1 MPTRSEQRRIN
12 VQQGKPVNY
21 GLEPEYIERETV
33 VAFLE
38 NMAASRYLIQ
48 CFENKEKFPAADV
61 VEIKHGNWIEDDWVE
76 YDGHSE
82 CIHHSK
88 AAFVCSNCR
97 HAFKKE
103 LLWIRNYCPNCG
115 TKMDDCVEVVR
126 CKDCIYNFKSDTEG
140 YFICSAMTNPNYV
153 PLNHFCS
160 YGERKENEN
169 ET

>member
-1 MPTRSEQRRIN
+1 MNKTCKDCIKHDVCEWYGYVDVQTYSPENCMFFKSKDEYVKVAQDQNKPTRSEQRRIN

-48 CFENKEKFPAADV
+48 CFENKEKFPAVNV

-115 TKMDDCVEVVR
+115 AKM
-126 CKDCIYNFKSDTEG
+126 NG
-140 YFICSAMTNPNYV
+140 
-153 PLNHFCS
+153 
-160 YGERKENEN
+160 KEN
-169 ET
+169 